1 MKSSQLKQI
10 IREEI
15 QNVLN
20 KNNTINEGWKENVL
34 VGLASLAGS
43 LGGIKAQDMPQTVSS
58 KNKTEISA
66 ENPYSVLIGYLI
78 ELSNSRTGNPDPDEI
93 EAIRDARIYLENLRD
108 GQTPGVLSEEAKVVL
123 GYAIKETKGLDG
135 PELVRLSDLGSG
147 VKSTNY

>member
-1 MKSSQLKQI
+1 MKTPQLKQI
-10 IREEI
+10 IKEEI

-43 LGGIKAQDMPQTVSS
+43 LGGIKAQDIPQNVSS

-108 GQTPGVLSEEAKVVL
+108 GKTPGSLSEKAKFVLSYTV
-123 GYAIKETKGLDG
+123 KETKGLDG

>member
-1 MKSSQLKQI
+1 MKTSQLKQI

-15 QNVLN
+15 SKILIE
-20 KNNTINEGWKENVL
+20 NNTLDEGWKENVL

-108 GQTPGVLSEEAKVVL
+108 GKTPGSLSEKAKFVLS
-123 GYAIKETKGLDG
+123 YAVKETKGLDG